1 VSPAARSVRPS
12 RNPPGIAG
20 ALGASVLAVVLA
32 LLCGCSIRT
41 AGAPQGGLTLTATF
55 DDVQNLV
62 TGHSVQL
69 ADVKVG
75 TVTGVRLVGHRAKVT
90 MSVKDGVRIPRGT
103 SAEIAVT
110 SLLGENFV
118 RLTLPPGG
126 DLSRGPY
133 LADGAEIAKT
143 RVQPS
148 FEQVVG
154 QAGPIISA
162 LANDDLAT
170 VVDAGATAFAGK
182 GERLNAMVGTSRRLV
197 ALFAGRR
204 RELGVAVDRFT
215 RLGRELAKGEDEFA
229 QAPEQL
235 EKTTWAL
242 KQNKD
247 KALRTIR
254 ELTRLARLMNDKVLE
269 GRVVRLR
276 TMLRQLDPVLKTL
289 GDNRARLTALLQ
301 QVVNFEAKVP
311 RAVYDGQLLL
321 YPLLRLVLP
330 NGGTIPRGGSP
341 GSGGT
346 GGTGRGDD
354 EPLLP
359 LPAPGTDPRPP
370 RESVPD
376 GIRDVLP
383 DLDDLLGGGR

>member
-1 VSPAARSVRPS
+1 MLVPT
-12 RNPPGIAG
+12 
-20 ALGASVLAVVLA
+20 VLTLVLA

-41 AGAPQGGLTLTATF
+41 AGAPRGRLTLTATF

-75 TVTGVRLVGHRAKVT
+75 TVTGVRLEGHRAKVT
-90 MSVKDGVRIPRGT
+90 MSVKDGVRIPQGT

-126 DLSRGPY
+126 DLSKGPF
-133 LADGAEIAKT
+133 LADGAKITKT

-162 LANDDLAT
+162 LANNDLAT
-170 VVDAGATAFAGK
+170 VVDAGATAFGGK
-182 GERLNAMVGTSRRLV
+182 GDRLNAMVGTSSRLL
-197 ALFAGRR
+197 ALFAGQRQ
-204 RELGVAVDRFT
+204 ELGVAVDRFA

-276 TMLRQLDPVLKTL
+276 TMLRRLDPVLKTL
-289 GDNRARLTALLQ
+289 GDNRARLTALLE

-330 NGGTIPRGGSP
+330 NGSTIPGGGSP
-341 GSGGT
+341 GTGAT
-346 GGTGRGDD
+346 GGTGRTGD
-354 EPLLP
+354 ELRLP
-359 LPAPGTDPRPP
+359 LPAPGTDQRPP
-370 RESVPD
+370 RERVPE